1 MTSQF
6 TPEERS
12 ALKEIRES
20 LSDIIDTFDEY
31 DSSDKNLIRWL
42 RARELN
48 VKKAEHMFRKSVK
61 YREDN
66 EDFRQL
72 QYQPFPEHML
82 EEYPFRFLGYDK
94 QGVIG

>member
-31 DSSDKNLIRWL
+31 DSS
-42 RARELN
+42 
-48 VKKAEHMFRKSVK
+48 
-61 YREDN
+61 
-66 EDFRQL
+66 
-72 QYQPFPEHML
+72 
-82 EEYPFRFLGYDK
+82 
-94 QGVIG
+94 